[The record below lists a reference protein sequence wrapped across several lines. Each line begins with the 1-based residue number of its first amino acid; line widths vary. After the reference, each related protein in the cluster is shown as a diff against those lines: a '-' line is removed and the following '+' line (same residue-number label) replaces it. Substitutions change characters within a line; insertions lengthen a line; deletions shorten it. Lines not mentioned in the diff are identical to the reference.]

1 MKTKVAMK
9 ANRIK
14 HLAALAATL
23 VASSAW
29 AALTYQQPGTTTF
42 DSFQN
47 ESGYIWVGSTSGAFA
62 GDDAWAIWCSSEV
75 DGVYTNG
82 INQTGTG
89 SGFRIAD
96 GDGQTGKLK
105 IESGN
110 YVTGYNNVSPY
121 AAFILGNGTGT
132 GSYWQTGGTVTTAKY
147 ATRIGNGTGEV
158 TFTMDGGEFNVG
170 EWFLVGNGADS
181 KATVTI
187 NGGAL
192 NTTTGGTFPVG
203 YGARSDGKFIVDGGH
218 VYVRNNLFIAGKE
231 GSSNLT
237 TAFPTGLVHIAS
249 GTMTNTAEIVLGRT
263 TGGYDAEL
271 KITGGEVY
279 HTGSFYIASC
289 YGNGSSARMNVS
301 NGSFASTATTV
312 EIAQGWQ
319 KDATDATGTVEVSVG
334 NGGSIRFS
342 NTSSNMKICRNDG
355 MTVDLDI
362 DGGTFESM
370 GDVWF
375 GCENGEG
382 STVTMDISNG
392 GVFSCGSATVG
403 KWFKFGESGTMPRTI
418 NVNDGGTLAVCH
430 FENYET
436 GTTTLNLNG
445 GTLKQLFT
453 DSDNCK
459 YIIGS
464 NSHNDNSV
472 TVTVTKDSTL
482 DTSGKIVR
490 IKNVVIGGA
499 GTLRVVGGGTVIF
512 ETQPTCPVV
521 ADADTG
527 IIRNVSS
534 TTTPE
539 TVSLRANDF
548 LEYDLTSITD
558 DPGAVQTLASGVT
571 ITTTDG
577 SAVAEHIIIKHG
589 AEMTDHEFHWNVSY
603 ENSTLVATYEGD
615 GTVAGN
621 NATRGFTIYTGYEHS
636 ASTRPE
642 CWVNGYPTETTKM
655 IVPFA
660 CELCLWEKN
669 VHCGE
674 LVLHGDLT
682 LSQQSKS
689 TTRYKNFQPKSVSGE
704 GSLFISFPDTYG
716 YFESAIAGESATPVD
731 VPVVI
736 TGTPRLTGKSEYPLN
751 FNKSFT
757 IDTGKTAT
765 LNWDS
770 GANIVNFNGDL
781 IVNGNLVTANREL
794 TLQADITGSGTIDG
808 SFTTA
813 AGAKICATVTDATG
827 ASTYLTCTGDAD
839 LARAEIA
846 VVGADSLASAEE
858 GSEIILLKAKGQIT
872 WATKTVQLGDKPW
885 RICTDTWT
893 DATDPENPVEYNVLK
908 AVKSHSGLCIIVK

>member
-1 MKTKVAMK
+1 MKNIA
-9 ANRIK
+9 IK
-14 HLAALAATL
+14 RMTALAAAIA
-23 VASSAW
+23 ASSAW
-29 AALTYQQPGTTTF
+29 AALTYDQPGTYEF
-42 DSFQN
+42 SSFQD
-47 ESGYIWVGSTSGAFA
+47 EGGYVWVGSTSGAYA
-62 GDDAWAIWCSSEV
+62 GEDAWCIWKSS
-75 DGVYTNG
+75 DGSDEFG
-82 INQTGTG
+82 INQSGTS

-96 GDGQTGKLK
+96 GDGQTGRLK
-105 IESGN
+105 IESGK
-110 YVTGYNNVSPY
+110 YATGRNISNPY

-132 GSYWQTGGTVTTAKY
+132 GHYWQTGGIVTTDSY

-187 NGGAL
+187 NGGSL

-231 GSSNLT
+231 GSSDLT
-237 TAFPTGLVHIAS
+237 TAFPTGLVHVVS

-301 NGSFASTATTV
+301 NGSFTSTATIV

-534 TTTPE
+534 ETTPA

-558 DPGAVQTLASGVT
+558 DPGAAQTLASGVA

-577 SAVAEHIIIKHG
+577 SAVAEHIIIRHG

-603 ENSTLVATYEGD
+603 ENSTLTATYEGN

-682 LSQQSKS
+682 LSQQSKSS

-813 AGAKICATVTDATG
+813 AGATLKVGIGDTGVCTNVLTVTGTANLANAAIEIEGGESLADAAIGTEVV
-827 ASTYLTCTGDAD
+827 LF
-839 LARAEIA
+839 RANAISNWTKKA
-846 VVGADSLASAEE
+846 VTIGGKPWKVVVGEE
-858 GSEIILLKAKGQIT
+858 TIEETLYQTLKAT
-872 WATKTVQLGDKPW
+872 RTKPGFMLVIQ
-885 RICTDTWT
+885 
-893 DATDPENPVEYNVLK
+893 
-908 AVKSHSGLCIIVK
+908 